1 MTRALIT
8 GGAGFIGSHLAE
20 TLLDPAV
27 TSRLSTNCQ
36 PARWPTSSIVG
47 ASRLRLANES
57 ITNEM
62 VLDRLVNECDVI
74 FHMAAAVGVRLIIQQ
89 PVRTIETNV
98 MGTETVLKTAL
109 RYRAR
114 C

>member
-1 MTRALIT
+1 MST
-8 GGAGFIGSHLAE
+8 GTLANIQHL
-20 TLLDPAV
+20 LGHP
-27 TSRLSTNCQ
+27 
-36 PARWPTSSIVG
+36 
-47 ASRLRLANES
+47 RLRLANES